1 MTEPI
6 PQNRMRLSLKTWII
20 LLGLGVIAVY
30 FLSDLIFNN
39 SQYLQSIQKVRR
51 DKNREFKGRNSPLDE
66 ALRPK
71 FDSLDYYPTNPDYK
85 FLADLEVYNNPETYP
100 MQMTGGE
107 PEAYLKFGKATFEV
121 DDKPYELTLFKK
133 VNEEG
138 TPKLFV
144 PFTDRTNGFETYGGG
159 RFLDLPMPGP
169 NAAGIEVDFNKAYN
183 PFCAYNAEYNCP
195 VPPRENRLP
204 IKIPAGEK
212 NFTK

>member
-1 MTEPI
+1 
-6 PQNRMRLSLKTWII
+6 MRLSLKTWIL

-30 FLSDLIFNN
+30 FLNDLIFDN
-39 SQYLQSIQKVRR
+39 SQYLSSIQKVRK

-66 ALRPK
+66 AVRPK
-71 FDSLDYYPTNPDYK
+71 FDSLDYFPANPDYK
-85 FLADLEVYNNPETYP
+85 FLADLEVYENPETYP

-107 PEAYLKFGKATFEV
+107 PEAYLKFGKAIFEV
-121 DDKPYELTLFKK
+121 DDKSYELTLFKK

-138 TPKLFV
+138 QPKLFV
-144 PFTDRTNGFETYGGG
+144 PFTDKTNGFETYGGG
-159 RFLDLPMPGP
+159 RFLDLPMPGI

-183 PFCAYNAEYNCP
+183 PFCAYNHEYNCP
-195 VPPRENRLP
+195 VPPKENRLE